1 MAKGQKKN
9 NNRSNKKSSKDSK
22 QDKRIKELEKMVYKT
37 LENKQINSG
46 AGSAVPDL
54 PRNLTTL
61 GDNRG
66 QFFSV
71 SVGAQDGN
79 VPGDPARIGNTVTLM
94 EQLVNM
100 TFVQS
105 ATDSYNRVRCIIV
118 ESVDG
123 NQPSALSDVLQYS
136 NYAIYGNMVF
146 SSPYTTK
153 SSTNKRY
160 KIHMDSNFE
169 LNKNAT
175 TAVKLFNKRIK
186 FRENGSAGKLLE
198 FDGPSDQYSNN
209 HRLTIMCISDS
220 ASTPHPQWSYNVRS
234 TYKDA

>member
-1 MAKGQKKN
+1 MPQKKFV
-9 NNRSNKKSSKDSK
+9 KKKFRKVRKDKK
-22 QDKRIKELEKMVYKT
+22 QDKRIKQLEKMVYKT
-37 LENKQINSG
+37 IENKQINSG
-46 AGSAVPDL
+46 AGSAIPDL
-54 PRNLTTL
+54 PRNLTTS
-61 GDNRG
+61 GDVRG

-71 SVGAQDGN
+71 AVGAEDGN
-79 VPGDPARIGNTVTLM
+79 NPGDPARIGNSVTLM

-105 ATDSYNRVRCIIV
+105 ISDSYNRVRCIIA

-123 NQPSALSDVLQYS
+123 NQALALSDILQYS

-153 SSTNKRY
+153 ASTNKRY
-160 KIHMDSNFE
+160 KIHMDSCFE
-169 LNKNAT
+169 LNNNAT
-175 TAVKLFNKRIK
+175 TAMKLFNKRIK
-186 FRENGSAGKLLE
+186 FREGGSPGKVLD
-198 FDGPSDQYSNN
+198 FDGPTDSYSSN